1 VLEKTVAVLRENHY
15 DPNMEVEES
24 ILKTVLSTMGIWDRI
39 LRESVEEIDSS
50 LTSTIDEK
58 LVVFI
63 RQANAQGKRAQGA
76 SLLHALIDSFSK
88 RTE

>member
-1 VLEKTVAVLRENHY
+1 MLDKTIVVLRENHY

-39 LRESVEEIDSS
+39 LRESVDEIDSS
-50 LTSTIDEK
+50 LTTTVDEK

-63 RQANAQGKRAQGA
+63 RQANAQGKRV
-76 SLLHALIDSFSK
+76 
-88 RTE
+88 

>member
-1 VLEKTVAVLRENHY
+1 MRAIVLDKTIVVLRENHY

-39 LRESVEEIDSS
+39 LRESVDEIDSS
-50 LTSTIDEK
+50 LTTTVDEK

-63 RQANAQGKRAQGA
+63 RQANAQGKRV
-76 SLLHALIDSFSK
+76 
-88 RTE
+88 

>member
-1 VLEKTVAVLRENHY
+1 VRAIVLDKTIVVLRENHY

-39 LRESVEEIDSS
+39 LRESVDEIDSS
-50 LTSTIDEK
+50 LTTTVDEK

-63 RQANAQGKRAQGA
+63 RQANAQGKRV
-76 SLLHALIDSFSK
+76 
-88 RTE
+88 